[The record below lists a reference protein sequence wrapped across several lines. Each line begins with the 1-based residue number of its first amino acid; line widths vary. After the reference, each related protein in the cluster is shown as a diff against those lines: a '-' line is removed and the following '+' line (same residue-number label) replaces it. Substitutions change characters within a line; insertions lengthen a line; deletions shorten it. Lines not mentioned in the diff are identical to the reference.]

1 MVFTI
6 YYNKYQKNGQALAS
20 FLATD
25 PKNQN
30 FVFNAAQNMGLDVVP
45 LISNDEVIGYQ
56 FANPELGN
64 TGQVLLAGYTTGAGN
79 VKIANILG
87 ATDAGIEIESN
98 EQKNES
104 AMIYDAASGKIISKK
119 EFEKKYKVPSNV
131 PQEEPSLFNR

>member
-1 MVFTI
+1 MAWLLVSPCQPENMYTLLGLVGW
-6 YYNKYQKNGQALAS
+6 NAAQALAS

-104 AMIYDAASGKIISKK
+104 I
-119 EFEKKYKVPSNV
+119 EKGHAQWNSM
-131 PQEEPSLFNR
+131 